1 MYSAFNT
8 VFVIIRRDSERYH
21 TSSLSPFPTGFDFES
36 RSLRFIFRQTL
47 ILVSLTDSCVV
58 GDNDER

>member
-8 VFVIIRRDSERYH
+8 VFVIRRDSERYH
-21 TSSLSPFPTGFDFES
+21 TSSSLSPFPTGFDFES

-47 ILVSLTDSCVV
+47 ILVSLTDSCC
-58 GDNDER
+58 RRWR